1 MKKRSMSEA
10 KNDICSII
18 REAEKEEVLI
28 TRHGK
33 PVAVVI
39 GFHDEDDW
47 FDYKIEHDERFL
59 RKIAKARE
67 EIRRGAYVTLD
78 ELPDSTVISAA
89 EIRFFFSPLPDYPL
103 RISTASR

>member
-1 MKKRSMSEA
+1 MASGAWSAGMKKHTMSEA
-10 KNDICSII
+10 KNDICSIV

-33 PVAVVI
+33 PAAIVI

-47 FDYKIEHDERFL
+47 FDYRVEHDERFL

-67 EIRRGAYVTLD
+67 EIRKGQYITLD
-78 ELPDSTVISAA
+78 ELSD
-89 EIRFFFSPLPDYPL
+89 
-103 RISTASR
+103 

>member
-33 PVAVVI
+33 PAAVVI

-78 ELPDSTVISAA
+78 ELPD
-89 EIRFFFSPLPDYPL
+89 
-103 RISTASR
+103 